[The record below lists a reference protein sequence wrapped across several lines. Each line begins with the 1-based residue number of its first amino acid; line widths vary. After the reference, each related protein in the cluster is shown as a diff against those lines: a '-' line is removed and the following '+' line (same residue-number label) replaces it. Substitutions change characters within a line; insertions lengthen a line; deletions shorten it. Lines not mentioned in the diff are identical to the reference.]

1 MNDIRLSAIAFLLAC
16 SVLMSVLA
24 QTGPANKTPP
34 VAPVANPA
42 AVPDPSVSD
51 PSRNSNLIDAQDNAA
66 QGSASAPSPSTNGNL
81 PIGPRNPQTPP
92 VVDAA
97 PKADA
102 PGAVIANI
110 SAEQTFATLDRSH
123 KGYLETK
130 DVASNKYL
138 AGHFQECDANHDGR
152 LDRDEVSSC
161 LKQVPPSKQ

>member
-1 MNDIRLSAIAFLLAC
+1 MNYIRLSAFVFLLAC
-16 SVLMSVLA
+16 SVAMPVLA
-24 QTGPANKTPP
+24 QTGASNKTPP
-34 VAPVANPA
+34 VAPAANPA
-42 AVPDPSVSD
+42 SVPDPS
-51 PSRNSNLIDAQDNAA
+51 PNSNLIDAQDNVA
-66 QGSASAPSPSTNGNL
+66 QASASAPSPSTNGNV

-97 PKADA
+97 AKADA
-102 PGAVIANI
+102 PSPVIANI
-110 SAEQTFATLDRSH
+110 SAEQTFTTLDRSH

-152 LDRDEVSSC
+152 LAKDEVTAC